1 MVFEDNLLGLTV
13 AVRFQKN
20 QYFKKLEL
28 PYPFF
33 QSIVYN
39 NVVVTKQ
46 IYFLATLVISWVHIS
61 HNIAGVVGGPQY
73 Y

>member
-46 IYFLATLVISWVHIS
+46 IYFLATLFISWVHIS
-61 HNIAGVVGGPQY
+61 YNVAGVVRGPQNY
-73 Y
+73 